1 MCTELNC
8 RDWLHHCIGIVHDLD
23 KECVILSYIRYIIH
37 TFINNFHCCDTL
49 VDH

>member
-8 RDWLHHCIGIVHDLD
+8 RAWLHHCIKIVHDLD
-23 KECVILSYIRYIIH
+23 KECVILPYIRYIIY